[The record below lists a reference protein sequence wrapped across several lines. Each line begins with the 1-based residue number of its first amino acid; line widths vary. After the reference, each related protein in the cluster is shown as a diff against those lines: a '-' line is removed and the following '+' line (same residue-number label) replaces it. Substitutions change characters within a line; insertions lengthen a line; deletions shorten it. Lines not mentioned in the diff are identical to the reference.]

1 MAPRRER
8 PLRPCPLRQPAARQY
23 PASAAVFDGMAAE
36 ENEHRR
42 RLIDLHR
49 ACYGDLILPIRMG
62 G

>member
-1 MAPRRER
+1 
-8 PLRPCPLRQPAARQY
+8 
-23 PASAAVFDGMAAE
+23 MAAE

-62 G
+62 A